1 MTNMYT
7 ADEPLMLAR
16 RQFDAFNEIGH
27 GIAMSEERRR
37 RLLSMSAQEWS
48 AWEAFA
54 QDGGAPPPLETLPE
68 VLLRLA
74 NASYRLA
81 VRTDRDRHTHQAG
94 IMRPH
99 LTMHAPSALA

>member
-1 MTNMYT
+1 MTHMYT
-7 ADEPLMLAR
+7 ADAPLMLAR

-27 GIAMSEERRR
+27 GIAMTEERRR

-54 QDGGAPPPLETLPE
+54 QDGGTPPPLETLPE

-74 NASYRLA
+74 NASYRLS
-81 VRTDRDRHTHQAG
+81 VRTDRERHTH
-94 IMRPH
+94 
-99 LTMHAPSALA
+99 

>member
-1 MTNMYT
+1 MINMYT

-16 RQFDAFNEIGH
+16 RQFHAFNEIGH
-27 GIAMSEERRR
+27 GIAMTEERRR
-37 RLLSMSAQEWS
+37 RLLAMSAQEWS

-54 QDGGAPPPLETLPE
+54 RDGGAPPPLETLPD

-81 VRTDRDRHTHQAG
+81 VRTERVLSVH
-94 IMRPH
+94 
-99 LTMHAPSALA
+99 

>member
-1 MTNMYT
+1 MTNMHT

-16 RQFDAFNEIGH
+16 RQFDAFNQIGH
-27 GIAMSEERRR
+27 GIAMTEERRR

-54 QDGGAPPPLETLPE
+54 QDGRTPPPLETLPD

-81 VRTDRDRHTHQAG
+81 VRTDRGHPAH
-94 IMRPH
+94 
-99 LTMHAPSALA
+99 